1 MFLGQFNHQIDEKGR
16 IRIPAKFKSELGDFP
31 YITSG
36 TNKCLFVYS
45 QPDFFD
51 KFLSKLTNLDITD
64 TEGVKLARI
73 FAANA
78 VNAEEDKQG
87 RILLPQHLITHAQ
100 IGKNLIT
107 IGAIDHVEI
116 WSEEV
121 WRAYNAADDL
131 DDVIMRLAEKKK
143 G

>member
-1 MFLGQFNHQIDEKGR
+1 M
-16 IRIPAKFKSELGDFP
+16 
-31 YITSG
+31 
-36 TNKCLFVYS
+36 
-45 QPDFFD
+45 
-51 KFLSKLTNLDITD
+51 
-64 TEGVKLARI
+64 
-73 FAANA
+73 
-78 VNAEEDKQG
+78 
-87 RILLPQHLITHAQ
+87 PQHLITHAQ

>member
-16 IRIPAKFKSELGDFP
+16 IRIPAKFKSELGDSP

-116 WSEEV
+116 WS
-121 WRAYNAADDL
+121 
-131 DDVIMRLAEKKK
+131 
-143 G
+143 